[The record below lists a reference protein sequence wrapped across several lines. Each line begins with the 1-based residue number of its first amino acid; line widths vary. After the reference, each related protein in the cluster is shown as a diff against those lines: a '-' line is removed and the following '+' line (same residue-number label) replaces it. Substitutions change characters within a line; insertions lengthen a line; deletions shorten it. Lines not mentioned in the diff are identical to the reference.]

1 MQLRKFIL
9 PLLMV
14 SLGTTASYAE
24 ELTGSLKKIKDNGI
38 IIVGYRESS
47 IPFSY
52 YGKKQEVIGYAQD
65 YSNLIVSAIKTK
77 LNLPNLQVKLLP
89 ITSQTRIPL
98 LQNGSYDFE
107 CGSTTN
113 NAARQRQADFS
124 NSIFVVNTRL
134 LVKKD
139 SGITRVDDLKDKN
152 VVVTAGTTSEVKLN
166 QLNSE
171 KNMGIRLIPAKDHNG
186 AFRTLE
192 MGRAVAFVI
201 DDVLL
206 ASERAKAR
214 NPSDW
219 IIVGEPLSHEVYGC
233 MLRKDDPEFKKLID
247 DTIAQAQLSGEAE
260 KSYQRWFMNP
270 IPPKG
275 LNLNFELSDDM
286 KALFKAP
293 NDKAYQ

>member
-1 MQLRKFIL
+1 MQLRKLIL
-9 PLLMV
+9 PLLMA
-14 SLGTTASYAE
+14 SLTASAAYAE

-38 IIVGYRESS
+38 IIVGHRESS

-52 YGKKQEVIGYAQD
+52 YGKRQEVVGYAQD
-65 YSNLIVSAIKTK
+65 YSNLIIEAVKTK
-77 LNLPNLQVKLLP
+77 LNLPNLQVKLSP

-113 NAARQRQADFS
+113 NAARQNQVDFS
-124 NSIFVVNTRL
+124 NTIFIVNTRL

-139 SGITRVDDLKDKN
+139 SGITSIDDLKGKN
-152 VVVTAGTTSEVKLN
+152 VVVTAGTTSEVRLN

-171 KNMGIRLIPAKDHNG
+171 KNLGMRLIPAKDHNG

-206 ASERAKAR
+206 AGERAKAK

-219 IIVGEPLSHEVYGC
+219 IIVGEPLSHEAYGC
-233 MLRKDDPEFKKLID
+233 MLRKGDTEFKKLID

-293 NDKAYQ
+293 NDKAYE